1 MENEFHFTNDEL
13 RVLAKEIVTL
23 LTEALKTNDEL
34 QCLEVSDVAKEL
46 KHSKSQVHKLIREKK
61 LKAFH
66 SGTSV
71 RIRRK
76 KLLEYIEDL
85 EKEEELLWA
94 IFLKKKESTRIRQ

>member
-1 MENEFHFTNDEL
+1 MDNQFHFTNDEL

-23 LTEALKTNDEL
+23 LTEALKTNTEL

-76 KLLEYIEDL
+76 RLLEYIEDL

-94 IFLKKKESTRIRQ
+94 II

>member
-1 MENEFHFTNDEL
+1 MENEIHFTNDEL
-13 RVLAKEIVTL
+13 RVLAKEMVTL
-23 LTEALKTNDEL
+23 LTEVLKTNDEL
-34 QCLEVSDVAKEL
+34 QCFEVEDVAREL

-76 KLLEYIEDL
+76 RLLEYIEDL
-85 EKEEELLWA
+85 EKEEELL
-94 IFLKKKESTRIRQ
+94 

>member
-1 MENEFHFTNDEL
+1 MENQFHFTNDEL
-13 RVLAKEIVTL
+13 RVLAKEIVAL
-23 LTEALKTNDEL
+23 LTEVLKTNDEL
-34 QCLEVSDVAKEL
+34 QCLEVGDVAREL

-76 KLLEYIEDL
+76 KLLEYIENL
-85 EKEEELLWA
+85 ENEEGG
-94 IFLKKKESTRIRQ
+94 I